1 MQAVCGKP
9 WAGTSDTQLFFYFCC
24 TTFSLESLQCR
35 PRVIE
40 TLPPEL
46 SQAFEI
52 WTAPEC
58 ILRRCNIHL
67 KFLKKKCLV
76 RIPANPLQI
85 RATYSDSVIE

>member
-67 KFLKKKCLV
+67 KFLKK
-76 RIPANPLQI
+76 
-85 RATYSDSVIE
+85 SVWSEFQQTLYRLELLTVIQ